1 MKHSR
6 ESLTPWVTPFDVHS
20 VERTRFPQ
28 PVSRSRWADR
38 LTFGLLC
45 ALAGASGAMAIAGLI
60 FRYLLP

>member
-6 ESLTPWVTPFDVHS
+6 ESITPWATPFDVHC
-20 VERTRFPQ
+20 VERERFPM

-45 ALAGASGAMAIAGLI
+45 ALASALTTLIAVGLVI
-60 FRYLLP
+60 NLTAP